1 MSRSLGTASS
11 NQHRDNAVLR
21 PPCRESSQMV
31 LDGEAAPSDWRWW
44 ANRAYRA
51 WAARQ
56 EQLNL
61 FEAPL
66 FPEVRYSQIRALP
79 GSTFEDIFEGAN
91 R

>member
-1 MSRSLGTASS
+1 MSRSLGTESS
-11 NQHRDNAVLR
+11 NRHRDNGPQTPESR
-21 PPCRESSQMV
+21 PSWVS
-31 LDGEAAPSDWRWW
+31 DGDSAPSDWRWW

-66 FPEVRYSQIRALP
+66 FPEVRYSQIRDLP
-79 GSTFEDIFEGAN
+79 GSEFEDIFV
-91 R
+91 RPIS

>member
-1 MSRSLGTASS
+1 MSRSLRAVSSIPAVPLTAQRSEDPTCG
-11 NQHRDNAVLR
+11 RG
-21 PPCRESSQMV
+21 
-31 LDGEAAPSDWRWW
+31 GEIAQSDWRWW

-66 FPEVRYSQIRALP
+66 FPEVRYSQIRELP
-79 GSTFEDIFEGAN
+79 GTEFEDLFQ